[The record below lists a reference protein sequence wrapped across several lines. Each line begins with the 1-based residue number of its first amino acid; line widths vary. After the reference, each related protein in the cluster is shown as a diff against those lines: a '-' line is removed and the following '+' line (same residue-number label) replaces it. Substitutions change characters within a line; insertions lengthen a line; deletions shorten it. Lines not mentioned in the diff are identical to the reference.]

1 VRGRIHGVVDGDKV
15 VDLSVSGVLRI
26 VEGRVGQ
33 VKADRKVAERRH
45 FSLGPIVGQL
55 NLDIVAFADCTL
67 FVFTNICQ

>member
-1 VRGRIHGVVDGDKV
+1 
-15 VDLSVSGVLRI
+15 VLRI

-33 VKADRKVAERRH
+33 VKADRKAAERRY

-55 NLDIVAFADCTL
+55 NLDIVVFADCTL